1 MASSG
6 LYTFG
11 VDTEQI
17 DFHTEAFERV
27 GRDAST
33 ITANDLESS
42 RRSLALMFMDWANK
56 GPNLWTVD
64 QQSITLL
71 DDESTESYSLPVNT
85 IYVFPYQVFTRQV
98 FNSIQTDLTIS
109 PISRQEYT
117 NLVNK
122 LQVGPRPTQ
131 YYLQRTIT
139 PLLYPWPLLQTGGTC
154 QLLYQ
159 RMRAIQ
165 DPGDFTATPEAPQR
179 WADAISAGLAA
190 RLAGKPALRGPAFGG
205 DDMQRVM
212 READAAFNA
221 ATTEDR
227 ERVTFRFQPN
237 VGYLMDG
244 C

>member
-64 QQSITLL
+64 QQTINLL
-71 DDESTESYSLPVNT
+71 DDETTTSYDLPVST
-85 IYVFPYQVFTRQV
+85 IYVFPYQVFTRQT
-98 FNSIQTDLTIS
+98 FNSIQTDLVIS

-117 NLVNK
+117 TLVNK
-122 LQVGPRPTQ
+122 LQTGPRPTQ

-139 PLLYPWPLLQTGGTC
+139 PAMFFWPLLESGGTC
-154 QLLYQ
+154 QVLYQ

-165 DPGDFTATPEAPQR
+165 DPGDFTATPDAPQR
-179 WADAISAGLAA
+179 WADAIAAGLAA
-190 RLAGKPALRGPAFGG
+190 RLAGKPALRGPNFGP
-205 DDMQRVM
+205 DDMQRVQ
-212 READAAFNA
+212 RDADAAFNA

-227 ERVTFRFQPN
+227 ERVPVRFQPN
-237 VGYLMDG
+237 VGYTTG
-244 C
+244 GW